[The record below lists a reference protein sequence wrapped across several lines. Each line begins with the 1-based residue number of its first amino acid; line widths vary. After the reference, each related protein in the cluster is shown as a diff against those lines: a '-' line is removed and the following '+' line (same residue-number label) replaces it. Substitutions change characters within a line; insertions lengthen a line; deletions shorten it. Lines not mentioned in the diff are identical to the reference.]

1 MTNLGNMN
9 DNYYQPADSTGWDYF
24 VDYAESNGIEPTEE
38 AFEEWED
45 MMRDAA
51 EDAAIARAE
60 EARDAWLDGD
70 Y

>member
-1 MTNLGNMN
+1 MPNS
-9 DNYYQPADSTGWDYF
+9 DFYYQPADDRAWEFF
-24 VDYAESNGIEPTEE
+24 VDYCESEEIEPTED
-38 AFEEWED
+38 AFEAWEE
-45 MMRDAA
+45 MMREQA